1 MTHHQNLE
9 LFRLIRNLSVDIDT
23 MARGYLRY
31 EALRKL
37 NVTQFGSLVSRN
49 LAGENFDG
57 MVDELI
63 LKGHPG

>member
-1 MTHHQNLE
+1 MTQHQHAE
-9 LFRLIRNLSVDIDT
+9 LHRLIRNLSVDIDT
-23 MARGYLRY
+23 MAHGYLRY

-37 NVTQFGSLVSRN
+37 NATQFGSLVSRN

-63 LKGHPG
+63 VKGKL

>member
-1 MTHHQNLE
+1 MTQHQHVELHRLE
-9 LFRLIRNLSVDIDT
+9 RNLAVDIDT

-37 NVTQFGSLVSRN
+37 NATQFGSLVSRN

-63 LKGHPG
+63 LKGHPA

>member
-1 MTHHQNLE
+1 MTQHQNVE
-9 LFRLIRNLSVDIDT
+9 LYRHERNHSVDSGT

-37 NVTQFGSLVSRN
+37 NATQFGSLVSRN

-63 LKGHPG
+63 LKGEI